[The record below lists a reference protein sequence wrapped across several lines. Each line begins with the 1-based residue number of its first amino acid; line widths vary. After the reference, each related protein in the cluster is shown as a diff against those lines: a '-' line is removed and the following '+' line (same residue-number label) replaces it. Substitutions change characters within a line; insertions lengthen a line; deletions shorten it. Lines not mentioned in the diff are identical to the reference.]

1 MHTLKNIIC
10 FIKIKC
16 MNKAKTNDFCFWSFG
31 QEINFCFVPSKSHTH
46 TILIGIPREL
56 LIGA

>member
-46 TILIGIPREL
+46 NLDRDS
-56 LIGA
+56 